1 MNNDAGD
8 PVEDE
13 GEPLS
18 VAESLEL
25 IARQNERTRRELRVS
40 PARLFA
46 VWAFAWLVGWGLVY
60 LSDERSAA
68 LLPGWVAGIVVAVLM
83 VGAIVYSAW
92 HGSKGGRGIRGPS
105 RRIGAMYGW
114 AWMISFA
121 GMSLIDIRITKL
133 LPAGSDLVPL
143 LWSGTSLLLTGALYL
158 AGGTLWQDLRQYFLG
173 GWIIV
178 CSGASVLVGVPG
190 NFLVLSLAGGGGF
203 AVAALVYVVRP
214 RD

>member
-1 MNNDAGD
+1 MNDDAGD

-18 VAESLEL
+18 AAESLEL

-46 VWAFAWLVGWGLVY
+46 VWAFTWLVGWGLVY
-60 LSDERSAA
+60 LSDDQTAA
-68 LLPGWVAGIVVAVLM
+68 LLPGWAAGIVVAVLM

-114 AWMISFA
+114 TWMISFA
-121 GMSLIDIRITKL
+121 GMFLIDIHFTRA
-133 LPAGSDLVPL
+133 LPPGSDLVPL

-173 GWIIV
+173 GWIIA
-178 CSGASVLVGVPG
+178 CSGASVLAGVPG

>member
-18 VAESLEL
+18 AAESLEL
-25 IARQNERTRRELRVS
+25 IALQHERTRRELRVS
-40 PARLFA
+40 PARLFG
-46 VWAFAWLVGWGLVY
+46 VWAFTWLVGWGLVY
-60 LSDERSAA
+60 LSDDRSAA

-83 VGAIVYSAW
+83 ADAIFYSAW
-92 HGSKGGRGIRGPS
+92 HGSKPSRGIRGPS

-114 AWMISFA
+114 SWGISFA
-121 GMSLIDIRITKL
+121 AMCLIDIRITKL
-133 LPAGSDLVPL
+133 LPEGSDLVPI
-143 LWSGTSLLLTGALYL
+143 LWTGTSLLLTGTLYL
-158 AGGTLWQDLRQYFLG
+158 AGGMLWQDLRQYFLG

-178 CSGASVLVGVPG
+178 CGGASVLVGVPG

-214 RD
+214 RG